1 MTASLPLIQPTFPGF
16 SSASG
21 LGLGVTI
28 VIAACAFG
36 IIVRL
41 IPRPATKTEQPWT
54 SGAAYAPWTQYTGTG
69 FANPTRVIL
78 HAAVRTV
85 RTTSGDVFDPH
96 SVASE
101 YDSVS
106 RQFFDLPNA
115 IAIGNAFL
123 SIAAIVR
130 RTQSGII
137 AAYLSYILAFAL
149 AVLVLYPSIRHW

>member
-1 MTASLPLIQPTFPGF
+1 
-16 SSASG
+16 
-21 LGLGVTI
+21 
-28 VIAACAFG
+28 
-36 IIVRL
+36 
-41 IPRPATKTEQPWT
+41 
-54 SGAAYAPWTQYTGTG
+54 
-69 FANPTRVIL
+69 L